1 MGDEMGVAADNVDE
15 EEEKKAEE
23 GRAVVV
29 DPPFFSI
36 DVECI
41 ATGYGSWAW
50 GINDGRGH
58 AGRDG
63 ECLPADQY
71 NAACTIQ

>member
-1 MGDEMGVAADNVDE
+1 MGVAADNVDE

-23 GRAVVV
+23 GRAVVVV